1 MSELSELIKINKN
14 IEKQNTEIIRLLKII
29 AGESDFVDRSGY
41 VFPDFDEEDDES
53 EDIFDNFDS
62 LLENEIG
69 VGELYFIDGDI
80 YRYSVKNNEG
90 MLDNL
95 MGGEVTTTFDMAQ
108 NISRESIK
116 RNQSIDDNTVI
127 LTSSSKDNLPKTLQ
141 VCHEQGAE
149 KVFIPWNQMMELLG
163 APERIQTI
171 LKLNFYR
178 TEDELIKK
186 LFEE

>member
-69 VGELYFIDGDI
+69 VGEVYFIDGDI

-90 MLDNL
+90 RLDNL

-116 RNQSIDDNTVI
+116 EIKALMTIQLYSH
-127 LTSSSKDNLPKTLQ
+127 LQ
-141 VCHEQGAE
+141 V
-149 KVFIPWNQMMELLG
+149 K
-163 APERIQTI
+163 TI
-171 LKLNFYR
+171 CQKHCRSAMSRGLKKYSFHGIR
-178 TEDELIKK
+178 
-186 LFEE
+186 